1 MKLTTSA
8 PATRTAALAADT
20 VLSPVL
26 SGRKGAHGGTSVH
39 ASLFLVVALA
49 TTPRPVPEGC
59 ARGGPLV
66 AVASMPGLGPGPLG
80 VIVAV
85 WANGRILRA
94 RDPMDPA
101 REATSRTASH
111 PQAWS
116 KFLPSSSQV
125 TGSGSSLTWPST
137 FRSSSRWFALVPNG
151 CGGYRQSVSQPRRR
165 RLASSSSS

>member
-101 REATSRTASH
+101 RGYVEDRLTPTGLEQVLAVEQSGYWKWKQPDLALD
-111 PQAWS
+111 
-116 KFLPSSSQV
+116 LPEQ
-125 TGSGSSLTWPST
+125 LTVVCVGT
-137 FRSSSRWFALVPNG
+137 QRV
-151 CGGYRQSVSQPRRR
+151 RRIQTVGFP
-165 RLASSSSS
+165 ASSPATRIKQ